1 MLKDN
6 APQNAFRTEP
16 EGSGAAALQA
26 ELTIVIPTMNE
37 RENIAPLVERLDRV
51 LQGIAW
57 EVVFVDDD
65 SPDGTADTVRA
76 VAQHDRRV
84 RVIQRIGRRGLSSA
98 FVEGAL
104 CSSAPYIAIMDGDLQ
119 HDETLLTTMLAR
131 LKADDLDLVIG
142 SRYVPGGSTEGW
154 AQHRLMISQTAVRL
168 AQAIFKV
175 ELQDPMSGFFMLR
188 RDAFDGAVR
197 RLSQSGFKI
206 LFDLVASSPR
216 PLKFEEIPYRFGSRQ
231 YGTSKFDSSTAWQF
245 GVLILDKLVGRYLP
259 VRFVL
264 FALIGSTGVIVH
276 MAALYTLLRSS
287 FSFELAQT
295 GAVVLAMTSNFLL
308 NNLITYR
315 DQRLRGLAFS
325 RGLLSFYVV
334 CSVGAVANIGV
345 ARLLYADQSAWWAAG
360 LAGAVIG
367 LVWNYTASRL
377 FTWRPSDRF

>member
-16 EGSGAAALQA
+16 EDSGVAALQA

-206 LFDLVASSPR
+206 LFDLVASSPQ

-245 GVLILDKLVGRYLP
+245 GVLILDKLVGCYLP

-315 DQRLRGLAFS
+315 DQRLRGLAFF
-325 RGLLSFYVV
+325 RGLLSFYAV